1 MRVGI
6 FSQHSNSWFEN
17 GCNQQSLFVYETL
30 NNISNVDCSIIT
42 MKSDKLDNIK
52 TVSLDE
58 NVNNILNFEVIIF
71 LSNSLHQENIL
82 KDIKKSGIKIINYNC
97 GNWYYIYQEDLI
109 FNVHNKINNVSQYK
123 FHDEY
128 WSIPN
133 YSKDKYFYETIYNLD
148 FKTAP
153 YVWNETIINKYKNIN
168 YEINK
173 ATSETKYILIAE
185 PNVQITKTCLTPL
198 LICERLYNNNLFKN
212 IKVIVLSQRKN
223 DSFKTFLEILNIYK
237 EGLVETYDRL
247 VFFDIIKQLKE
258 KYIDFYILSHHQ
270 DNPLNFL
277 HLETL
282 HLGYPLI
289 HNCDCYKNAG
299 YFYNDINEGSN
310 QLLTAINNHKN
321 KIKEYKEESKK
332 TIFKYSPNNP
342 VNINNYKILLD
353 NIINKDNIFSFVNN
367 VIVCPTHGFGNRIRF
382 INTVY
387 QICKYFNKKLYILW
401 KEEDNCNVKLED
413 IIIDIPGV
421 EILKTD
427 INSLDYLYLGFK
439 HIKEII
445 NNIPNKKY
453 DYLLLS
459 GGHEFKLDNIN
470 INDFIKE
477 KNIFYKNIRWSDKVL
492 KLVNYYKNKYNLDKY
507 VAVHYRGYS
516 YKYDNLD
523 IDENSE
529 KDFEIINKIDKY
541 NSLINKIK
549 SEYKVILISNVIN
562 KRLNNDKLINLSNK
576 TMNRDSS
583 EDMINSIA
591 EFILLSNSSLIIG
604 SYTSSFS
611 DEASFVNLV
620 PKIMPCEINDINYHC
635 YGITSINNIYG
646 LNNDKQI
653 FQDIFN

>member
-52 TVSLDE
+52 TVFLDE

-109 FNVHNKINNVSQYK
+109 FNVHNKIKDVSHYK
-123 FHDEY
+123 FYDEY

-133 YSKDKYFYETIYNLD
+133 YSKDKYFYETLYNLD

-173 ATSETKYILIAE
+173 ATSETKYIVIAE
-185 PNVQITKTCLTPL
+185 PNVQITKTCLTPI

-223 DSFKTFLEILNIYK
+223 DSFKNFLGILNIYK

-310 QLLTAINNHKN
+310 QLLKAINNHKN
-321 KIKEYKEESKK
+321 IIKEYKEESKK

-353 NIINKDNIFSFVNN
+353 NIINK
-367 VIVCPTHGFGNRIRF
+367 
-382 INTVY
+382 
-387 QICKYFNKKLYILW
+387 
-401 KEEDNCNVKLED
+401 
-413 IIIDIPGV
+413 
-421 EILKTD
+421 EI
-427 INSLDYLYLGFK
+427 
-439 HIKEII
+439 
-445 NNIPNKKY
+445 
-453 DYLLLS
+453 
-459 GGHEFKLDNIN
+459 
-470 INDFIKE
+470 
-477 KNIFYKNIRWSDKVL
+477 
-492 KLVNYYKNKYNLDKY
+492 
-507 VAVHYRGYS
+507 
-516 YKYDNLD
+516 
-523 IDENSE
+523 
-529 KDFEIINKIDKY
+529 
-541 NSLINKIK
+541 
-549 SEYKVILISNVIN
+549 
-562 KRLNNDKLINLSNK
+562 
-576 TMNRDSS
+576 
-583 EDMINSIA
+583 
-591 EFILLSNSSLIIG
+591 
-604 SYTSSFS
+604 
-611 DEASFVNLV
+611 
-620 PKIMPCEINDINYHC
+620 
-635 YGITSINNIYG
+635 
-646 LNNDKQI
+646 
-653 FQDIFN
+653 